1 MAEAQRTGDDGAT
14 YHVRIH
20 DLPQSE
26 RPRERLLSVGAK
38 ALSNTELL
46 AILLRT
52 GTQGE
57 SALGVAGR
65 LLATYGLDGLQRASA
80 GELAAERGLGPA
92 TAAQLKAALE
102 LGQRLATLQPEE
114 RPSIS
119 GPEDV
124 VGLVGAEMAL
134 LEQEELRVLLLN
146 TKNRVQAI
154 ETVYRGSVNAAQV
167 RIGEVLRD
175 AVRRN
180 CPALIAVHNHPS
192 GDPTPSRDDVRMT
205 KDLVLAGELLDID
218 VLDHVIVAAGG
229 RHVSLRED
237 GLMDTG

>member
-1 MAEAQRTGDDGAT
+1 MGWVIPEYRRAQISFNLTDFHVTPAHIVLEACR
-14 YHVRIH
+14 
-20 DLPQSE
+20 
-26 RPRERLLSVGAK
+26 
-38 ALSNTELL
+38 
-46 AILLRT
+46 
-52 GTQGE
+52 
-57 SALGVAGR
+57 
-65 LLATYGLDGLQRASA
+65 
-80 GELAAERGLGPA
+80 ELAAERGLGPA

-134 LEQEELRVLLLN
+134 LEQEELRVLLLS

-154 ETVYRGSVNAAQV
+154 ETVYRGSVNSAQV

-180 CPALIAVHNHPS
+180 CPAVIAVHNHPS

-205 KDLVLAGELLDID
+205 KDLVLAGELLDIE

-237 GLMDTG
+237 GLMEAS

>member
-14 YHVRIH
+14 YHVHIH

-38 ALSNTELL
+38 GLSNTELL

-92 TAAQLKAALE
+92 TASQLKAALE

-134 LEQEELRVLLLN
+134 LEQEELRVLLLS

-229 RHVSLRED
+229 RQVSLRED

>member
-1 MAEAQRTGDDGAT
+1 MAEAQRTRDDGAT

-38 ALSNTELL
+38 GLSNTELL

-80 GELAAERGLGPA
+80 DELAAERGLGPA

-102 LGQRLATLQPEE
+102 LGQRLATLQPED

-146 TKNRVQAI
+146 TKTGCRRLRRSI
-154 ETVYRGSVNAAQV
+154 E
-167 RIGEVLRD
+167 
-175 AVRRN
+175 AV
-180 CPALIAVHNHPS
+180 
-192 GDPTPSRDDVRMT
+192 
-205 KDLVLAGELLDID
+205 
-218 VLDHVIVAAGG
+218 
-229 RHVSLRED
+229 
-237 GLMDTG
+237 

>member
-65 LLATYGLDGLQRASA
+65 LLATYGLDGL
-80 GELAAERGLGPA
+80 
-92 TAAQLKAALE
+92 
-102 LGQRLATLQPEE
+102 
-114 RPSIS
+114 
-119 GPEDV
+119 
-124 VGLVGAEMAL
+124 
-134 LEQEELRVLLLN
+134 
-146 TKNRVQAI
+146 
-154 ETVYRGSVNAAQV
+154 
-167 RIGEVLRD
+167 
-175 AVRRN
+175 
-180 CPALIAVHNHPS
+180 
-192 GDPTPSRDDVRMT
+192 
-205 KDLVLAGELLDID
+205 
-218 VLDHVIVAAGG
+218 
-229 RHVSLRED
+229 
-237 GLMDTG
+237 

>member
-38 ALSNTELL
+38 GLSNTELL

-92 TAAQLKAALE
+92 TASQLKAALE

-124 VGLVGAEMAL
+124 RGAWWA
-134 LEQEELRVLLLN
+134 R
-146 TKNRVQAI
+146 RWPSWS
-154 ETVYRGSVNAAQV
+154 RRSCGSCCSVRKTGCRRLKRSTAAV
-167 RIGEVLRD
+167 
-175 AVRRN
+175 
-180 CPALIAVHNHPS
+180 
-192 GDPTPSRDDVRMT
+192 
-205 KDLVLAGELLDID
+205 
-218 VLDHVIVAAGG
+218 
-229 RHVSLRED
+229 
-237 GLMDTG
+237 